1 MYGRRKQ
8 TENSR
13 CLLGEARVVGDW
25 LARRFPF
32 SLYNLSYLLHVVSFA
47 YILAVKK
54 T

>member
-13 CLLGEARVVGDW
+13 CLLGEGLVVGDW
-25 LARRFPF
+25 VGKEISF
-32 SLYNLSYLLHVVSFA
+32 SIYNLSYLLHVVSFA